1 MIKEENITD
10 EVKQD
15 SSSQEEADEQEA
27 EEPEPEVEDPETEQ
41 DISHEELSHKE
52 LILMLEDSRSKA
64 DEHWNTYLRG
74 QAELDNLQKRSARD
88 LANAHKFAIEKFVM
102 ELLPVHDSME
112 MGVGA
117 ANEDNAEIGSL
128 KEGVNLTLKM
138 FSDVMEKFN
147 IQAIEPEGEKFNP
160 DLHQAMSMQ
169 EVEGV
174 EPNTILSVIQKGY
187 LLNDRLV
194 RPAMVIVA
202 K

>member
-1 MIKEENITD
+1 MIEEENIAD
-10 EVKQD
+10 DVEQD
-15 SSSQEEADEQEA
+15 SISAEESGEQGADESGT
-27 EEPEPEVEDPETEQ
+27 DQ
-41 DISHEELSHKE
+41 DVSHEELK
-52 LILMLEDSRSKA
+52 LMLEDSRSKA
-64 DEHWNTYLRG
+64 DDHWNAYLRG

-88 LANAHKFAIEKFVM
+88 LANAHKFAVEKFVM

-112 MGVGA
+112 MGVSA
-117 ANEDNAEIGSL
+117 ANEENAEIGSL

-147 IQAIEPEGEKFNP
+147 IQAIDPEGEKFNP

-169 EVEGV
+169 EVEGA
-174 EPNTILSVIQKGY
+174 EANTILTVVQKGY
-187 LLNDRLV
+187 LLNDRLI